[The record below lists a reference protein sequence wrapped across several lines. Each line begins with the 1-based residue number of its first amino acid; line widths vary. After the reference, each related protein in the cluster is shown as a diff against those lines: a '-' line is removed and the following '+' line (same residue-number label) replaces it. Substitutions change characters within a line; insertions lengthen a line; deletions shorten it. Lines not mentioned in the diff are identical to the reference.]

1 MANDDPVELELKRLE
16 HRIDELIRTCEKLAE
31 ENRALRAQRD
41 ELVIERTGLMEKAE
55 LARTRVEAMISRLKT
70 LEQGI

>member
-16 HRIDELIRTCEKLAE
+16 HRIDELIRTCESLKE

-41 ELVIERTGLMEKAE
+41 NLLTERDSLAEKAE
-55 LARTRVEAMISRLKT
+55 LARMRVEAMISRLKT
-70 LEQGI
+70 LEQGT

>member
-16 HRIDELIRTCEKLAE
+16 HRLDELIRTCETLKE
-31 ENRALRAQRD
+31 ENRVLRAQRD
-41 ELVIERTGLMEKAE
+41 GLLSERAGLMEKAE

-70 LEQGI
+70 MEQEV

>member
-16 HRIDELIRTCEKLAE
+16 HRIDELIRTCESLKE
-31 ENRALRAQRD
+31 ENRALRVQRD
-41 ELVIERTGLMEKAE
+41 DLLTERNSLAEKAE

-70 LEQGI
+70 LEQGT